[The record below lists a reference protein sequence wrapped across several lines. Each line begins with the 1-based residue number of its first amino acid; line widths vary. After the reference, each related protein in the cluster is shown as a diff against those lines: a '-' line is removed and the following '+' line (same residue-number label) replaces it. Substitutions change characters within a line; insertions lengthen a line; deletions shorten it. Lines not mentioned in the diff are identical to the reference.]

1 MALPWRFSGDAL
13 SIEERFGYRR
23 DVWPEAARFIQ
34 LRPGMRVLDVGTGAG
49 SLVRFAAEAMKGEG
63 EIVGVDHDPE
73 MVEQARRS
81 MPAEPGLLVS
91 FHEGSALALPF
102 PDASFDVTMSG
113 FLLCVLPDPLAALR
127 EMRRVTR
134 PGGTIASFSCFCKS
148 GFFPIFAGI
157 HEMEGLER
165 LEELRRRFVDTKRVH
180 VRNPALGIPS
190 GRDLDVWAD
199 HARAGL
205 EALKIRGFLTV
216 FAPSDA
222 RWTDAEALEFVK
234 ARWRIESMMV
244 DNLTEPQKEVLAR
257 EGFSRAELA
266 ELRALLDRK
275 YAWLIE
281 DVGRIRRG
289 MELLTDPAV
298 LIVGRVP
305 G

>member
-1 MALPWRFSGDAL
+1 MALPWRFSGDSL

-34 LRPGMRVLDVGTGAG
+34 LQPGMRVLDVGTGAG
-49 SLVRFAAEAMKGEG
+49 SIVRFAAEAMQGKGA
-63 EIVGVDHDPE
+63 IVGIDHDPE
-73 MVEQARRS
+73 MVKQASAS
-81 MPAEPGLLVS
+81 MPSGPDLDVS
-91 FHEGSALALPF
+91 FREGSALSLPF
-102 PDASFDVTMSG
+102 PDASFDVTISG

-148 GFFPIFAGI
+148 GIFPVFAGI
-157 HEMEGLER
+157 HDMEGLER
-165 LEELRRRFVDTKRVH
+165 LDELRRRFVDARRIH
-180 VRNPALGIPS
+180 VRNPALGLPN

-205 EALKIRGFLTV
+205 TDLRIRGFLTV

-222 RWTDAEALEFVK
+222 RWTNEEAVEFVK
-234 ARWRIESMMV
+234 ARWRIESMMA
-244 DNLTEPQKEVLAR
+244 DNLTEPQKDALERA
-257 EGFSRAELA
+257 GFTRAELH

-275 YAWLIE
+275 YAWLLE
-281 DVGRIRRG
+281 DITRIRKG
-289 MELLTDPAV
+289 MELLADPAI